1 MALCARSTADK
12 DNKIMEMYLI
22 QYPIVEMKHM
32 QRFANG
38 NEIFCS
44 KQTDAVSIIRS
55 TEVCKYNMV

>member
-32 QRFANG
+32 QR
-38 NEIFCS
+38 S
-44 KQTDAVSIIRS
+44 
-55 TEVCKYNMV
+55 CKWK